1 MQRRSKVFRTQ
12 NETNSASLMNL
23 DVKYS
28 HVPEVN
34 RLPKSKS

>member
-1 MQRRSKVFRTQ
+1 MQRRTKVFRTQ
-12 NETNSASLMNL
+12 NETKCASLMNL